1 MDNPLIIVRWV
12 DICSAAGWEGMDEVD
27 PIEVTSVGW
36 KCYEDDKVLKIGT
49 TIGEDGY
56 YYGITALPKGCV
68 LEVTDACPVSPAT
81 HKAELP
87 KPYEPRRK
95 DRPNPHRLI
104 APSTFR

>member
-12 DICSAAGWEGMDEVD
+12 DICSAAGWEGMDEVY

-49 TIGEDGY
+49 TIGEEGY

-68 LEVTDACPVSPAT
+68 LEVTDACRVSSAT
-81 HKAELP
+81 HKAVLP
-87 KPYEPRRK
+87 TPYEPRRMGK
-95 DRPNPHRLI
+95 PNPHR
-104 APSTFR
+104 